1 MADRQKLRALHA
13 KATSTL
19 DRWSAAHKR
28 ASGLFASAVSVVERL
43 PVMADDARFG
53 PLADA
58 FPDLP
63 ARTRVAQAEALH
75 RVLESLQEEMRL
87 FHALVG
93 ILERTHKDASALLSA
108 SKPAAA
114 GAVRLGPTPSPAE
127 SVAGLQDLWR
137 LHRDEA
143 SLKTALV
150 REIHCDADAAQLAEA
165 SALFAAQPN
174 LDPEE
179 TRVVVD
185 RAEALGV
192 ADVDFS
198 PRKKYL

>member
-1 MADRQKLRALHA
+1 M
-13 KATSTL
+13 
-19 DRWSAAHKR
+19 
-28 ASGLFASAVSVVERL
+28 SVVERL

-179 TRVVVD
+179 TRGVVD

-192 ADVDFS
+192 ADDDFS
-198 PRKKYL
+198 PRKK

>member
-1 MADRQKLRALHA
+1 
-13 KATSTL
+13 
-19 DRWSAAHKR
+19 
-28 ASGLFASAVSVVERL
+28 
-43 PVMADDARFG
+43 MADDARFG

-179 TRVVVD
+179 TRGVVD

-192 ADVDFS
+192 ADDDFS
-198 PRKKYL
+198 PRKK

>member
-1 MADRQKLRALHA
+1 
-13 KATSTL
+13 
-19 DRWSAAHKR
+19 
-28 ASGLFASAVSVVERL
+28 
-43 PVMADDARFG
+43 
-53 PLADA
+53 
-58 FPDLP
+58 
-63 ARTRVAQAEALH
+63 
-75 RVLESLQEEMRL
+75 MRL

-127 SVAGLQDLWR
+127 AVAGLQDLWR

-150 REIHCDADAAQLAEA
+150 REIHCDADAAQLAEL

-192 ADVDFS
+192 ADLDFS
-198 PRKKYL
+198 PRKK